1 VVGVT
6 SPGGSAPR
14 PVCDSLLRS
23 DRTEWRDPEPLT
35 EGLAAFYRP
44 CSDCWSEQPEPG
56 TIILRSTSNRA
67 SVYHKPS
74 VSTPEE
80 SADHCLATDG
90 GDLHDLTPADGIE
103 RHLSEILEKSGS
115 LPARYHAREALQHL
129 CILEERG
136 DS

>member
-1 VVGVT
+1 
-6 SPGGSAPR
+6 
-14 PVCDSLLRS
+14 
-23 DRTEWRDPEPLT
+23 
-35 EGLAAFYRP
+35 LAAFYRP
-44 CSDCWSEQPEPG
+44 CSDCWSEPPELG

-74 VSTPEE
+74 VPTPDD
-80 SADHCLATDG
+80 SANRCIATDG
-90 GDLHDLTPADGIE
+90 GDLHDLTPVDGIE

-129 CILEERG
+129 CLLEERG